1 MRILKTGAKLPYL
14 YGNNHGIMGVGRGL
28 AIY

>member
-14 YGNNHGIMGVGRGL
+14 YGINHQMARVELGL
-28 AIY
+28 VIN